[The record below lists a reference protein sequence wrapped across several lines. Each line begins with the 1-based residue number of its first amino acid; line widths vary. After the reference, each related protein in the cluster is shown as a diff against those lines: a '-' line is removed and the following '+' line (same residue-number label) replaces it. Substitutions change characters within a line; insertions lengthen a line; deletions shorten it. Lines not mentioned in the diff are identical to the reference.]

1 MIRQMEGGFGGAAQ
15 WEGGFGGAAQ
25 WELVE
30 GGGAVGGEGGSG
42 AAGHGG
48 SSGAVAR
55 HGGSAPGGA
64 VWSGGDGGSLGGWSG
79 PAAEV
84 LVPKKRK
91 KNRKTRTERGLD
103 SWKLGLRP
111 PAFEEFFDE
120 DASEVCPWSFF
131 SILQV
136 RFVRF

>member
-1 MIRQMEGGFGGAAQ
+1 MIRQM
-15 WEGGFGGAAQ
+15 EGGFGGAAQ

-55 HGGSAPGGA
+55 HGGSASGGA
-64 VWSGGDGGSLGGWSG
+64 VWSGGAGGSLGGWSD

-84 LVPKKRK
+84 LCFHFLIFIIQLSEFK
-91 KNRKTRTERGLD
+91 LD
-103 SWKLGLRP
+103 CICYVDVHKICYVSRI
-111 PAFEEFFDE
+111 
-120 DASEVCPWSFF
+120 
-131 SILQV
+131 SI
-136 RFVRF
+136 

>member
-1 MIRQMEGGFGGAAQ
+1 MEGGFGGAEQ
-15 WEGGFGGAAQ
+15 WEGGFGGVAQ

-30 GGGAVGGEGGSG
+30 GGGAVGSEGGSG

-55 HGGSAPGGA
+55 HGRS
-64 VWSGGDGGSLGGWSG
+64 GWSD

-91 KNRKTRTERGLD
+91 KSRKTRTDRGLD

-111 PAFEEFFDE
+111 PAFDEFFDE
-120 DASEVCPWSFF
+120 NPSEVCP
-131 SILQV
+131 
-136 RFVRF
+136 